1 MRATS
6 LVSASTSA
14 STATSR
20 ASAPGDGIAGPGVLE
35 TADDATLARA
45 LIAGDGRA
53 PRIVWDRFGPTVY
66 RILRRTFGPR
76 FEIEDVQQDIFMA
89 LFRKIGSLRQPE
101 SLKAFLLSITARTI
115 KYQLRRKRAL
125 RLLHFWSSAENV
137 DNVKVDPPDV
147 AMRGTLAS
155 FYAVLDRLSAPDRT
169 VFAMRFLEGMEL
181 AQVASAMGTSVST
194 AKRRL
199 ARIWK
204 LVAVRVRA
212 DPGLAALHAVAPT
225 AGRLDE
231 HLGPSA
237 SIS

>member
-1 MRATS
+1 MG
-6 LVSASTSA
+6 LASTLVPR
-14 STATSR
+14 TATVTATATAAAATVETRLS
-20 ASAPGDGIAGPGVLE
+20 LE
-35 TADDATLARA
+35 LGDDATLARA
-45 LIAGDGRA
+45 LIAGDTTA
-53 PRIVWDRFGPTVY
+53 PRVVWDRFGPMVY

-125 RLLHFWSSAENV
+125 RLLHFWNSAENV
-137 DNVKVDPPDV
+137 DGAKVEPPDV
-147 AMRGTLAS
+147 ALHGTLAS

-204 LVAVRVRA
+204 LVSVRVRA
-212 DPGLAALHAVAPT
+212 DPGLAAFHVPAPSGDR
-225 AGRLDE
+225 ADDRVS
-231 HLGPSA
+231 LG
-237 SIS
+237 